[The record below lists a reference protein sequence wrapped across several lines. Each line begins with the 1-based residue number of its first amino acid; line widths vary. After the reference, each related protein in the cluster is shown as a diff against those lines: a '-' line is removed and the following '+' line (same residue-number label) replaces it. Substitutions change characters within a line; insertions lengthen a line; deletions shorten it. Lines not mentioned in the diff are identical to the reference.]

1 MLFVSA
7 RNTPSCWGLYDVLNA
22 LKSKSLFVLTTWCRD
37 LQLMPTEK
45 ERAMFEGG
53 QVVSLHDID
62 QDAEQYLY
70 SRYHTSF

>member
-7 RNTPSCWGLYDVLNA
+7 RNTPSCWGLDDVLNA

>member
-1 MLFVSA
+1 
-7 RNTPSCWGLYDVLNA
+7 
-22 LKSKSLFVLTTWCRD
+22 
-37 LQLMPTEK
+37 
-45 ERAMFEGG
+45 MFEGG